1 MFVTPDNYEKL
12 IKIQKSLIAYL
23 ETNKGQSNHIRIK
36 ENSLQ
41 KSYPPFEIHL
51 LHQEDRKCKNSGS
64 LEILPDYVQSADAKV
79 RVYYDH
85 DKCPENLLSAL
96 TELIRHY
103 SGKCDP
109 SEKLIKTQS
118 PGNIAIQIG
127 TDGRLDWVRQVG
139 RNNEIDMPWIR
150 LVPNFDELK
159 AEIGR
164 NVIPI
169 SNWVSQGVYDR
180 NFKLSSEDINF
191 GNDTVLDI
199 QKVLYKDG
207 RLLLITNST
216 PGVRLRFNTKG
227 LSQHQLSTNL
237 SNALSAILRYLPHN
251 SKFEYRDRSEDKM
264 ITEKTDDINLVL
276 DEDGS
281 FKPAQYE

>member
-150 LVPNFDELK
+150 LVPNFDELNL
-159 AEIGR
+159 EISR
-164 NVIPI
+164 NVSTI
-169 SNWVSQGVYDR
+169 SQWINKNRNSDKQEVSLEDF
-180 NFKLSSEDINF
+180 NFDNKTKLNIQL
-191 GNDTVLDI
+191 VLNNG
-199 QKVLYKDG
+199 KLM
-207 RLLLITNST
+207 LITDSN

-251 SKFEYRDRSEDKM
+251 SKFEHRDRSKDQM
-264 ITEKTDDINLVL
+264 IIEKTDDINLEL
-276 DEDGS
+276 NQDES
-281 FKPAQYE
+281 FKPVQYE